1 MLNLLALMEKQVGG
15 LVGISRD
22 NDAETLNSY
31 SFSSVDGYHR
41 TGGLVGQR
49 RGHLELPRA

>member
-1 MLNLLALMEKQVGG
+1 MEKQVGG